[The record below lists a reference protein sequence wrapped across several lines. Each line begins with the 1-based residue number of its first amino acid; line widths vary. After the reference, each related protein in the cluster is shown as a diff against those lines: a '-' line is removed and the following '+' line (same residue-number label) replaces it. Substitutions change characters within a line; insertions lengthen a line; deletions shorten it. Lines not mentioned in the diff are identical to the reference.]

1 MEKKTTG
8 ETKKN
13 ISFSIAV
20 IGLAIVVIAPIVLFV
35 FSALFHG
42 KSTGEFTKAVYPVK
56 YEYYVEKYSKE
67 FDVDVC
73 LIYGIIRTESGFD
86 PDAVSQAGAIGLM
99 QLMPDTFTWLQNYRT
114 EFMPDKIIDSKEL
127 YKPGVNI
134 EYGTYML
141 KFLLDHYNGNRS
153 LAIIA
158 YNAGY
163 GNVDAWLADGII
175 QRDVT
180 AETVPFKETSNY
192 LTRVTEATDMYR
204 TLYYSD
210 LESQFPEI
218 NTDTFSSDE
227 DSSDSDTS
235 DTDTDTEEWLYEDD
249 NEYYDDTY
257 EEDSESDSDSESDD
271 EEYYEED
278 W

>member
-158 YNAGY
+158 YNEPITRIQI
-163 GNVDAWLADGII
+163 DEIRGINSSQMVRNLI
-175 QRDVT
+175 
-180 AETVPFKETSNY
+180 AKGLIENSGK
-192 LTRVTEATDMYR
+192 
-204 TLYYSD
+204 SD
-210 LESQFPEI
+210 LPGRPNLYKTTDFFLDYFGI
-218 NTDTFSSDE
+218 NSLNQLPQIE
-227 DSSDSDTS
+227 LPDSD
-235 DTDTDTEEWLYEDD
+235 DTETNLF
-249 NEYYDDTY
+249 
-257 EEDSESDSDSESDD
+257 ESKYKEN
-271 EEYYEED
+271 
-278 W
+278 